1 MGLLLDG
8 GRKAGGDN
16 TSRVGGGKERERLEF
31 LPPDAA
37 SLRSSEPSSYVYRAL
52 RRGGMAQH
60 CQGLGSLFG
69 VGKALG
75 RESDTRGDRQGRTG
89 QGGGKLWL
97 LVSHDKARHHF
108 R

>member
-1 MGLLLDG
+1 
-8 GRKAGGDN
+8 
-16 TSRVGGGKERERLEF
+16 
-31 LPPDAA
+31 
-37 SLRSSEPSSYVYRAL
+37 
-52 RRGGMAQH
+52 MAQH

-97 LVSHDKARHHF
+97 LVGHDKARHHF